1 MNPSQKAYYDFKT
14 ISTVGSMLNFTTGSH
29 LIEKSPDNQE
39 PTGLLEVIKLNEI
52 TNRNGRIDGVY

>member
-1 MNPSQKAYYDFKT
+1 
-14 ISTVGSMLNFTTGSH
+14 MLNFTTGAY

-52 TNRNGRIDGVY
+52 TKRKGRIDGVYYH